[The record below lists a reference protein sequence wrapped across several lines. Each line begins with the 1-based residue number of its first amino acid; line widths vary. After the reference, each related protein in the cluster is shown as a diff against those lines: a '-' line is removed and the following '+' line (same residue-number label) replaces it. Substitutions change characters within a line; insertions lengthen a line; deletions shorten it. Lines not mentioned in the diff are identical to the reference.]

1 MKDRSETETKS
12 LLEEQGKRAE
22 RAPQDDMRDV
32 PVLPT
37 SAGVVLPKGTDE
49 TSTVDED
56 RAEAERRR
64 ERGDD

>member
-22 RAPQDDMRDV
+22 RTPRDEMAEV

-37 SAGVVLPKGTDE
+37 SAGVVMPRGTDE
-49 TSTVDED
+49 QTTVDED
-56 RAEAERRR
+56 REAAERRA
-64 ERGDD
+64 RGDDA

>member
-12 LLEEQGKRAE
+12 FLEEQGKRAE
-22 RAPQDDMRDV
+22 RAPRDEMHDV

-56 RAEAERRR
+56 REAAERRGK
-64 ERGDD
+64 EGGK